1 MSAERKPQLSINGMG
16 TVDGGKYEE
25 VKIAGQGAI
34 NEDLDTIKLSVNG
47 HLEGLGNLTAE
58 SMNVNGRLVV
68 NKKLVAKQCQVNG
81 QVKVLGDLDVHQ
93 LRIHGDVVGKQN
105 LTSEGIDFYGS
116 LRLDGNCNAET
127 FKGKAYFQIE
137 GLLNADEIDVT
148 LYGSCSAKEIGG
160 EKILIKGKE
169 SKWNKL
175 FSWFQ
180 SELQAECIEGDYIEL
195 ENTHAKVVR
204 GKHVKI
210 GKNCKI
216 DRIEYQ
222 ESFTAHSDAK
232 IGESVQ
238 I

>member
-1 MSAERKPQLSINGMG
+1 MSAERKTRLSINGMG
-16 TVDGGKYEE
+16 TVDGGKYQE

-47 HLEGLGNLTAE
+47 HLEGLGNVVTE
-58 SMNVNGRLVV
+58 SMSVNGRLVV
-68 NKKLVAKQCQVNG
+68 NKNLEAKQGQVNG
-81 QVKVLGDLDVHQ
+81 QIKVLGDLHVHQ
-93 LRIHGDVVGKQN
+93 LRIHGEVVGKKN
-105 LTSEGIDFYGS
+105 LTSEEIEFYGS
-116 LRLDGNCNAET
+116 LKLDGNCNAET
-127 FKGKAYFQIE
+127 FRGKAHFQIQ
-137 GLLNADEIDVT
+137 GLLNADQIEVS

-175 FSWFQ
+175 FPWLQ

-204 GKHVKI
+204 GKQVNI

-222 ESFTAHSDAK
+222 ESFSAHTDSK

>member
-1 MSAERKPQLSINGMG
+1 MSAERKARLSINGMG
-16 TVDGGKYEE
+16 TVDGGMYQE

-34 NEDLDTIKLSVNG
+34 NEDLDAIKLSVNG
-47 HLEGLGNLTAE
+47 HLEGMGNVIAE
-58 SMNVNGRLVV
+58 TMSVNGRLVV
-68 NKKLVAKQCQVNG
+68 NKNLSAKQSQING

-93 LRIHGDVVGKQN
+93 LRIHGEVVGMKS
-105 LTSEGIDFYGS
+105 LASEGIELYGS
-116 LRLDGNCNAET
+116 LKLDGNCNAET
-127 FKGKAYFQIE
+127 FRGKSHFQIQ
-137 GLLNADEIDVT
+137 GLLNADEINVT
-148 LYGSCSAKEIGG
+148 LYSNCSAKEIGG
-160 EKILIKGKE
+160 EKIIIKGNE

-180 SELQAECIEGDYIEL
+180 SDLQAECIEGDYIEL

-204 GKHVKI
+204 GKQIKI

-216 DRIEYQ
+216 DRIEY
-222 ESFTAHSDAK
+222 EENFSAHTDSK